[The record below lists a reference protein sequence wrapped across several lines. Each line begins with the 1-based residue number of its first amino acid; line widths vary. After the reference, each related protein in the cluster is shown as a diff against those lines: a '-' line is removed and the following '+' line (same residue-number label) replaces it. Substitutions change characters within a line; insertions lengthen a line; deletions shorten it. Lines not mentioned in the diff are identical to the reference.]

1 MNVYD
6 FCVAWNWVYDADFIR
21 VLEQSCRS
29 RGLSL
34 LQITPDNLPQM
45 LNSLV
50 ARELS
55 CRIFFDRASDEDP
68 QFLPLVQW
76 VREDSIRSIN
86 EYELAERTW
95 DKAEM
100 HSSLISVG
108 LDVPPTIILPP
119 FIEQPEL
126 PAMDLLPLGDQF
138 TIKPA
143 HGSGGIGVMTSI
155 TSWEQILSVRQ
166 EHATDHYLIQA
177 HVNTQQLEL
186 RPGWF
191 RVIYCVDHV
200 FPCWWDP
207 SSHIYAPVTD
217 EELARHHL
225 EPLRDITHALA
236 NLCQLDI
243 FSSEIAFTSDGTF
256 VVVDY
261 VNDQIDLRLQSNAAE
276 GVPDGIVH
284 QIANLLADQVHRPS
298 SQVNQ
303 SQTLPQF
310 SEK

>member
-1 MNVYD
+1 MDVYD
-6 FCVAWNWVYDADFIR
+6 FCVAWNWVYDADFIT
-21 VLEQSCRS
+21 LLNQSCQS

-45 LNSLV
+45 LNSL
-50 ARELS
+50 AGRELS
-55 CRIFFDRASDEDP
+55 CLIFLDRASDEDP

-100 HSSLISVG
+100 HSLLISVG

-119 FIEQPEL
+119 FIDLPEL
-126 PAMDLLPLGDQF
+126 PEIDILLLGDQF

-143 HGSGGIGVMTSI
+143 HGSGGVGVMTSI
-155 TSWEQILSVRQ
+155 TSWEQILSVRK
-166 EHATDHYLIQA
+166 EHATDHYLLQA
-177 HVNTQQLEL
+177 HVTPQLL
-186 RPGWF
+186 DSRHAWF
-191 RVIYCVDHV
+191 RVIFCLGNV

-207 SSHIYAPVTD
+207 SSHIYAPVND
-217 EELARHHL
+217 EELSRFNL
-225 EPLRDITHALA
+225 SPLIEITHALA
-236 NLCQLDI
+236 DLCQLDL
-243 FSSEIAFTSDGTF
+243 FSSEIAYTSDGSF

-261 VNDQIDLRLQSNAAE
+261 VNDQIDLRLQSNTAE
-276 GVPDGIVH
+276 GVPDIIVH
-284 QIANLLADQVHRPS
+284 KIADLLAEQAVRPG

-303 SQTLPQF
+303 TQSLPQF
-310 SEK
+310 SDK